1 MKKIL
6 VADNLKSQC
15 LQNNSFLSRQGMT
28 VFSAATNDEI
38 LKIHSVEKVDLIVS
52 KIDLPGLTSEEL
64 FENIR
69 HLRDLRGVATILIC
83 DDTSIHHAR
92 CKQCGA
98 NAVLTLP
105 VDISQLHAKMQQLL
119 DIAPRQAYRVTL
131 KVSVEGKF
139 KNKPFLYR
147 TDNISA
153 TGMLITAEVRAEER
167 LAKGDILS
175 FSFYLPDGTQII
187 AQGTVERVIPQ
198 TIAANVCLYG
208 IKFMDLTPN
217 VKSAIE
223 TFVRKERNYK
233 LALDVHTEAAPS
245 K

>member
-1 MKKIL
+1 MKKFLI
-6 VADNLKSQC
+6 ADDLKSQC
-15 LQNNSFLSRQGMT
+15 VQNNSFLSREGIT
-28 VFSAATNDEI
+28 VFSAATNDEM
-38 LKIHSVEKVDLIVS
+38 LKIHSAEKVDLIVS

-64 FENIR
+64 FESIR
-69 HLRDLRGVATILIC
+69 QRQDLRGVATILIC
-83 DDTSIHHAR
+83 DDTPIHHAR
-92 CKQCGA
+92 CKQCSV

-105 VDISQLHAKMQQLL
+105 IDTSQLHAKMQQLL

-131 KVSVEGKF
+131 KASLEGKF

-153 TGMLITAEVRAEER
+153 TGMLITAEVRAEEM
-167 LAKGDILS
+167 LAQGDLLS

-208 IKFMDLTPN
+208 IKFTGLTPN

-223 TFVRKERNYK
+223 TYVRKERNHK
-233 LALDVHTEAAPS
+233 RALGTHTEAAPS